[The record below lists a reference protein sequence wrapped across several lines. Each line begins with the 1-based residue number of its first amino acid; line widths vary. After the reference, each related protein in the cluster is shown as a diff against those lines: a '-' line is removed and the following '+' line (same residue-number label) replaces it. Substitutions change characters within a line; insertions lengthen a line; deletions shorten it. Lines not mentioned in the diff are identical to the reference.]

1 MYPNPQD
8 VRQLPPR
15 PNLEQYTAQAKALV
29 EASASDDPAALREWI
44 SRWLDA
50 RGDED
55 VERFVRGDMRERT
68 LTEARFVIARAYG
81 FLSWPKFAAHLEG
94 LGQPSP
100 VSNFE
105 AAADAI
111 VAGDEV
117 TLTRLLREHP
127 DLIRA
132 RSTREHRATLLIYIA
147 ANGVENYRQKTPKN
161 AVRIAAILLDA
172 GAEVDAEADMYG
184 GGCTTLGLVATS
196 VHPERAGVQTALMQL
211 LIDRGAAID
220 RPAAA
225 GNRHSIV
232 NGCLANGRPAAAAY
246 LADRGAQL
254 DLEGAAGIGRLDIVR
269 EFFNADGSLKATATQ
284 PQMHAGF
291 AWAAANGQTPVVEY
305 LLDRGMPIDAR
316 LRPHAQTGLHSA
328 AHGGHVETV
337 RLLLTRGAPLDVKDE
352 SFGGTP
358 LNWALHGWREAPK
371 EARDRYCEVVA
382 LVVRAGIP
390 GSHARDDVKDARM
403 IAALR
408 GEFRA

>member
-8 VRQLPPR
+8 VRPLPPH
-15 PNLEQYTAQAKALV
+15 PTLEEYAEQAKALV

-55 VERFVRGDMRERT
+55 VERFVRGRMRERT
-68 LTEARFVIARAYG
+68 LTEAQFVIARAYG
-81 FLSWPKFAAHLEG
+81 FLSWSTFAAHLEG

-100 VSNFE
+100 VSDFE

-111 VAGDEV
+111 VAGDEL
-117 TLTRLLREHP
+117 TLARLLREHP

-132 RSTREHRATLLIYIA
+132 RSTREHRATLLVYVA

-161 AVRIAAILLDA
+161 AARIAAMLLDG

-246 LADRGAQL
+246 LAARGAQ
-254 DLEGAAGIGRLDIVR
+254 
-269 EFFNADGSLKATATQ
+269 
-284 PQMHAGF
+284 
-291 AWAAANGQTPVVEY
+291 
-305 LLDRGMPIDAR
+305 
-316 LRPHAQTGLHSA
+316 
-328 AHGGHVETV
+328 
-337 RLLLTRGAPLDVKDE
+337 LDVKDE

-358 LNWALHGWREAPK
+358 LNWALHGWRGAPK

-382 LVVRAGIP
+382 LLVRAGAP
-390 GSHARDDVKDARM
+390 GPHARDDVKDARM

-408 GEFRA
+408 GEFPA